1 MMKKMIVLIC
11 AALFVGTPL
20 YASTDTPVVL
30 DFGSVT
36 EMAAS
41 RSLIVNSAKQNIE
54 TGRQAL
60 KEAKGYQAGK
70 IGIAAEYLRLND
82 IISIASPSVT
92 IPSQVPV
99 LGGQSL
105 AVPPVEVAP
114 QDLIH
119 LRLEAGYPIYT
130 SGMLDYAAAQA
141 EAGVSAYEAL
151 AGDTTANV
159 VYQANSIF
167 LAALLTRQVID
178 VNQQALD
185 SYKKHLDD
193 AQKAYA
199 AGVVAKYDVIRA
211 ETAVKEQEKRLT
223 ESKNQHELA
232 LAALRSILLLPQD
245 TAIQLNAALYEISEP
260 LPLAQ
265 AQNQAMSENSL
276 LKALGFKAQ
285 SEMSAEKFEKAS
297 AKPQVTGIS
306 EAELLRGNIAQTDPA
321 WTVGVRVTMDIFN
334 GGVTKAK
341 AAQKASE
348 QKQTLLDKEETQ
360 NQIKLAIQSS
370 YLDMDSAKSAL
381 ESSRKAKEL
390 AQESLRLARKRF
402 EVGTGTSLEVIDAN
416 VALSSADLGICQS
429 TYILERAYLTLHRY
443 MGDII
448 EVSKEMKQ

>member
-1 MMKKMIVLIC
+1 MKKIILLVL
-11 AALFVGTPL
+11 AALSITIPA
-20 YASTDTPVVL
+20 YADTDTPIAL
-30 DFGSVT
+30 DFASVT
-36 EMAAS
+36 DMAAS
-41 RSLIVNSAKQNIE
+41 RSLVVSSAKQNIE

-60 KEAKGYQAGK
+60 KEAKGYQSGK
-70 IGIAAEYLRLND
+70 IGVSAEYLRLND
-82 IISIASPSVT
+82 IISITSPSVT
-92 IPSQVPV
+92 IPAGVPV

-141 EAGVSAYEAL
+141 EAGVNAYEAL
-151 AGDTTANV
+151 AGDTTSNV
-159 VYQANSIF
+159 VYQANSTF
-167 LAALLTRQVID
+167 LAALLTRQVVD

-185 SYKKHLDD
+185 SYKKHLAD
-193 AQKAYA
+193 AQKAYT

-223 ESKNQHELA
+223 EAENQHKLA
-232 LAALRSILLLPQD
+232 LAALRTALLLPQD
-245 TAIQLNAALYEISEP
+245 TPLELKAGLREVSEP
-260 LPLAQ
+260 LPLSQ
-265 AQNQAMSENSL
+265 AQDQAMSENDL

-285 SEMSAEKFEKAS
+285 AQKSAEMFEKAS
-297 AKPQVTGIS
+297 AKPQVTGVS

-321 WTVGVRVTMDIFN
+321 WAVGVKVTMDIFN

-348 QKQTLLDKEETQ
+348 QKQTLLDKEEAQ
-360 NQIKLAIQSS
+360 NQIKLAIQSA

-381 ESSRKAKEL
+381 ESSKKAKEL
-390 AQESLRLARKRF
+390 AQESLRLAAKRF
-402 EVGTGTSLEVIDAN
+402 EVGTGTSLEVLDAN
-416 VALSSADLGICQS
+416 VVLSSADLGICQS

-448 EVSKEMKQ
+448 KVSKEMKK